1 MTADPDIVMLA
12 RGLTKVFV
20 KNRTPYV
27 AVRDVY
33 FSVRAGECFG
43 LLGVNGAGK
52 STCFK
57 MLTGDLLPTDGDSSI
72 KNKWLRS
79 DRSSVSNLILG
90 EFVFC
95 SAYSQCTSLKI
106 CLVFSKF
113 YLSFIIMRKNLLNF
127 FDSTSKISQV
137 FSCNRIIY
145 YDFGNRILNFIVEFL
160 IFSPGTIISKTIFL
174 KSKIE

>member
-27 AVRDVY
+27 AVKDVY

-79 DRSSVSNLILG
+79 NRSSVSNLIIG

-95 SAYSQCTSLKI
+95 SAYSQCYLFENLSSFQMVLSVI
-106 CLVFSKF
+106 HNHEEKF
-113 YLSFIIMRKNLLNF
+113 VKLLRF
-127 FDSTSKISQV
+127 YF
-137 FSCNRIIY
+137 
-145 YDFGNRILNFIVEFL
+145 
-160 IFSPGTIISKTIFL
+160 
-174 KSKIE
+174 